1 MRSGSRLPT
10 DFSLVF
16 HDSLS
21 DSYELSSVLLATAD
35 FDGTL
40 QLLTS
45 GWERMLGY
53 GRQEIEGK
61 TLLDLLWS
69 DHRSAAAAVAAIL
82 ERVAMGPVELR
93 IRCRNGQ
100 GKRLRLHRRFD
111 QQEADDLPDL
121 PRGRR
126 DARQARASRSRGTPR
141 RGACC
146 RLKAR
151 PA

>member
-1 MRSGSRLPT
+1 MRSGSRLPN

-45 GWERMLGY
+45 GWERLLGY
-53 GRQEIEGK
+53 GRQELRGK

-69 DHRSAAAAVAAIL
+69 DHRGAADAVAAIL
-82 ERVAMGPVELR
+82 ERVRMSPVGSG
-93 IRCRNGQ
+93 CAAGT
-100 GKRLRLHRRFD
+100 
-111 QQEADDLPDL
+111 A
-121 PRGRR
+121 RGS
-126 DARQARASRSRGTPR
+126 ASGCTAVTTSTSR
-141 RGACC
+141 
-146 RLKAR
+146 
-151 PA
+151 